1 MDNIQFNKIQKR
13 MIKASKIAGQCRR
26 NWTYE
31 KFDDSDLHTITTAA
45 TNMPTKQNVL
55 NYELVVSTN
64 TTVNEK
70 FYRVSVPEDE
80 KKEIFNPWNNG
91 QVNAPLLYIWC
102 ESPQV
107 EKTMKKEQQ
116 HHSLKLISVGISSGA
131 AALTATY
138 LGYETG
144 FCKCFD
150 NTLVQNILKTYT
162 GVEKLTPLLML
173 GVGHPKMKR
182 PGVPARRSE
191 CYLNDERVH
200 NSRIY
205 REKRK
210 SIHYI

>member
-1 MDNIQFNKIQKR
+1 MNNIQFNKIQKR

-70 FYRVSVPEDE
+70 FYRVSVPYDGN
-80 KKEIFNPWNNG
+80 FAPYNNG

-102 ESPQV
+102 DSPRV
-107 EKTMKKEQQ
+107 EEIMEMNNQ
-116 HHSLKLISVGISSGA
+116 HTELRHTSVGISSGA

-150 NTLVQNILKTYT
+150 NVAVQNILKTYT
-162 GVEKLTPLLML
+162 GREKLNPLLML

-182 PGVPARRSE
+182 PGVPERRSH
-191 CYLNDERVH
+191 CYLGDELMHTSKVH
-200 NSRIY
+200 TNKI
-205 REKRK
+205 KL
-210 SIHYI
+210 IHYI

>member
-1 MDNIQFNKIQKR
+1 MANAKLQKKI
-13 MIKASKIAGQCRR
+13 IKASKIAGQCRR
-26 NWTYE
+26 NWTYA
-31 KFDDSDLHTITTAA
+31 KFDDRDLQTITTVA

-64 TTVNEK
+64 LQVNEQ
-70 FYRVSVPEDE
+70 FYRVALPED
-80 KKEIFNPWNNG
+80 KTQAPWNNG

-150 NTLVQNILKTYT
+150 NAAVERIIKEHT
-162 GVEKLTPLLML
+162 GIEKLNALLML
-173 GVGHPKMKR
+173 GVGHPKMTKLGT
-182 PGVPARRSE
+182 PERRSH
-191 CYLNDERVH
+191 CYLGDELMHTSKVYT
-200 NSRIY
+200 NKI
-205 REKRK
+205 KL
-210 SIHYI
+210 IHYI